1 MFINNNNN
9 NNNNNNR
16 FSYQSKY
23 KVLPSNT
30 FRRMQVYARK
40 ANIENYINKDLED
53 NESDDNSNDETESD
67 IDSEE

>member
-1 MFINNNNN
+1 
-9 NNNNNNR
+9 
-16 FSYQSKY
+16 
-23 KVLPSNT
+23 
-30 FRRMQVYARK
+30 MQVYARK